1 MKEDPSDSAIRS
13 LIPNHRKLLRSKAV
27 VVNVAKKSGQGS
39 RQVWSREVSASERS
53 KSFWGAKP
61 PQKLGW
67 TERGRDGE
75 AAGLYGFFRGTV
87 WWVMASGRCDRA

>member
-1 MKEDPSDSAIRS
+1 MKVGPSGSAIRS
-13 LIPNHRKLLRSKAV
+13 LIPSHRKLLRSKAV
-27 VVNVAKKSGQGS
+27 VVRVAEKRGRGS
-39 RQVWSREVSASERS
+39 RGVGSREVSESERS
-53 KSFWGAKP
+53 KFFWGAKP

-75 AAGLYGFFRGTV
+75 AAGLYGFFRRTV